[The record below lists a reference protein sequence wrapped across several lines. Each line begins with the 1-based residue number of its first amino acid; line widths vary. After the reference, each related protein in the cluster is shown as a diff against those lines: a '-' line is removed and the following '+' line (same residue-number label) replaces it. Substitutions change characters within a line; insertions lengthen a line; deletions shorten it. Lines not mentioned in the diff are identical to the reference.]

1 MSGALLLWIMWALTG
16 INNGA
21 DNVSALYSLPRWLL
35 GIISFVVYIAAA
47 FITNSFVVI
56 EGRAPWIG
64 GVLMW
69 LTAVSYFVQE
79 NVFLPLSLLALTV
92 ILSVLLSC
100 FRRPN
105 VQLWVYSAFALLSL
119 LTLFVPC
126 GVYMLPLAL
135 VYMAMTSVFSVR
147 NILSVILGVSTPV
160 WIFYCL
166 SFVADSANLFLG
178 ASMQNV
184 ADAVGFSALS
194 FTPYRLLILATESVI
209 MFPCAVTLVR
219 SGSPA
224 KPLMRK
230 MLTFFIMAAIYFWAL
245 SFVRG
250 DDFSL
255 LYVWR
260 LPSLSIM
267 MAYLFTLKINRFTN
281 VYFIVVNIL
290 YLAIAAF
297 GIWSLI

>member
-1 MSGALLLWIMWALTG
+1 MWIMRALPG

-21 DNVSALYSLPRWLL
+21 DNVSALHFLPRWLL

-79 NVFLPLSLLALTV
+79 DVSLPLSLLALTV

-135 VYMAMTSVFSVR
+135 VYMAMTSVLSAR

-166 SFVADSANLFLG
+166 SFVADSANMFLG

-194 FTPYRLLILATESVI
+194 LTPYRLLILATEAVI
-209 MFPCAVTLVR
+209 MFPCAVTLAR
-219 SGSPA
+219 SASPA

-230 MLTFFIMAAIYFWAL
+230 MLTFFIMTAIYLWAL

-260 LPSLSIM
+260 LPSFSIM

-281 VYFIVVNIL
+281 IYFIVVNIL

-297 GIWSLI
+297 GIWNLI